1 MARIDRVGHTVL
13 YVSDVADAVTFYRD
27 QVGMEVN
34 RWDEVPGAFMSFG
47 RQHHDIALFKVR
59 GEPSR
64 GTLGL
69 SHVAFV
75 IEGGTEELKELHD
88 GFVERGI
95 EILEKI
101 DYGYTRSIYF
111 NDPDGNRIEVYCELL
126 EPLAAKRFLINRSGR
141 GKLFEWDDV
150 LDADGHAAPGVSVL
164 HVGSGA

>member
-1 MARIDRVGHTVL
+1 MARIDCVGHTVL
-13 YVSDVADAVTFYRD
+13 IVSDVAVAVEFYRD
-27 QVGMEVN
+27 KVGMQAV
-34 RWDEVPGAFMSFG
+34 RWDEVPAAFMSFG
-47 RQHHDIALFKVR
+47 RQHHDIALFGVR

-95 EILEKI
+95 EIVQKI

-111 NDPDGNRIEVYCELL
+111 NDPTATG
-126 EPLAAKRFLINRSGR
+126 
-141 GKLFEWDDV
+141 
-150 LDADGHAAPGVSVL
+150 
-164 HVGSGA
+164 